1 MSLSRDQ
8 NSGQNHGMKIA
19 TRSFENV
26 SQFKYLGMTAT
37 NQYLI
42 QEEIKMRL
50 NLGYAWY
57 HSVQILL
64 STHLLPE
71 NIIVKYKT
79 MIFLQ
84 VLYGYETWCLT

>member
-1 MSLSRDQ
+1 MLLSCDL

-42 QEEIKMRL
+42 QEEIKRRL
-50 NLGYAWY
+50 NL
-57 HSVQILL
+57 S
-64 STHLLPE
+64 SHLLPE

-79 MIFLQ
+79 MIFLE